1 MAKRRTKKTSKKQ
14 AKEKTEPKK
23 NTRRKK
29 NPNSTSQKKLKY
41 VKDYNRNK
49 KSHSVLS
56 KRKDSNSTSSI
67 DYFESNKRKVLLPN
81 ELLEEAK
88 NILKNKISLY
98 SLRKAIKIYDISDEI
113 NYAYL
118 NGLKNITKN
127 HYKYIYT
134 LSLKNKNLI
143 IKKHKIKE
151 KKNFF

>member
-14 AKEKTEPKK
+14 AKEKTEIKK
-23 NTRRKK
+23 NTRRKQ
-29 NPNSTSQKKLKY
+29 NPNSTSQKKLRY
-41 VKDYNRNK
+41 ANLYNRNK

-56 KRKDSNSTSSI
+56 KRKESNSTSSI

-81 ELLEEAK
+81 ELLEETK

-134 LSLKNKNLI
+134 LSLKNKNSI
-143 IKKHKIKE
+143 IKSIK
-151 KKNFF
+151 